1 MTCRRLTR
9 AGVAVAV
16 AVLALAG
23 CGVTGTV
30 VDKGFRTTPI
40 RTGSKTTQYQP
51 CWWVKVR
58 DDSGKTHTACTSNR
72 AWKKPARATTGPADQ
87 HERRPGGCTRRG
99 VWVAPIP
106 LPRRSTTLMTIIHLS
121 PVGGEEPTAADL
133 AAIDREMPLI
143 EAEMNLLDAE
153 IALDNAG
160 PDALP
165 LARRRVRRAERRVL
179 EVTRKLAN
187 REPETEDAA

>member
-1 MTCRRLTR
+1 
-9 AGVAVAV
+9 
-16 AVLALAG
+16 
-23 CGVTGTV
+23 
-30 VDKGFRTTPI
+30 
-40 RTGSKTTQYQP
+40 
-51 CWWVKVR
+51 
-58 DDSGKTHTACTSNR
+58 
-72 AWKKPARATTGPADQ
+72 
-87 HERRPGGCTRRG
+87 
-99 VWVAPIP
+99 
-106 LPRRSTTLMTIIHLS
+106 MTIIHLS